1 MNHLFE
7 AKDLD
12 VLRKEIN
19 QIPADQPEALL
30 EKIKA
35 ISDAF
40 AGRDFKIARHLHE
53 LQATLFTGEEQNADN
68 FKDIRGKLLY
78 LLELIGKL

>member
-1 MNHLFE
+1 MQNLLE
-7 AKDLD
+7 PANLD
-12 VLRKEIN
+12 ALREEIN
-19 QIPADQPEALL
+19 QIPVDQPTALL
-30 EKIKA
+30 EKIKV

-40 AGRDFKIARHLHE
+40 AGRDFKIARNLHE
-53 LQATLFTGEEQNADN
+53 LLATLFTGEEKNADN